1 VVRRQSDIDSRQKLF
16 GIPLFPDWDTEK
28 YGKSIYKY
36 ICYIIFIPIY
46 YYIYGAQFNGEF
58 ENFYDYEVTYLDGE
72 GMHFNKIFVDLFKF
86 LHIPEY
92 IGNPVLNIFFG
103 IFVTSFVTL
112 IAAVFPVIIL
122 SIILDVLEKLKK

>member
-1 VVRRQSDIDSRQKLF
+1 MVRRQSDIDSRQKLF
-16 GIPLFPDWDTEK
+16 GMPLFPDWDAEK

-46 YYIYGAQFNGEF
+46 YYLCGNPFNGEF
-58 ENFYDYEVTYLDGE
+58 ENVYDFAEPVGRGADFVLL
-72 GMHFNKIFVDLFKF
+72 FVDLFKF

-103 IFVTSFVTL
+103 IFITSFVTG
-112 IAAVFPVIIL
+112 IAAVFPLIIL
-122 SIILDVLEKLKK
+122 SIILDVLEKLKQ